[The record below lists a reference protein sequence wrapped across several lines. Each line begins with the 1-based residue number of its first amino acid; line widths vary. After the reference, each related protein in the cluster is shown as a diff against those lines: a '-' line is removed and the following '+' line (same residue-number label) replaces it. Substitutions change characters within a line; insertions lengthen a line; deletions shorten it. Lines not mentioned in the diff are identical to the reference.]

1 MLLWTVVHHAQI
13 LAGDEVMPD
22 TLLAW
27 KVLQRADIHKAIL
40 AWAAQSQFLVVDDA
54 AEEEG
59 HHAKMK
65 GEDKTHLDGDMD
77 KDDNGIEMVPQE
89 ANEMG
94 LQDLGSYAMAM
105 SFQRNN
111 GY

>member
-1 MLLWTVVHHAQI
+1 
-13 LAGDEVMPD
+13 
-22 TLLAW
+22 
-27 KVLQRADIHKAIL
+27 
-40 AWAAQSQFLVVDDA
+40 
-54 AEEEG
+54 
-59 HHAKMK
+59 MK